1 MRQGT
6 SLFTLPGRLL
16 QWARTHDPGYV
27 ALRRA
32 GRTAIV
38 MPGVFALCVEV
49 IHNAAMAQFAAFGAI
64 SLLMLVDFAGP
75 MRSRLQAQAALSVTG
90 LLFVCVGTLASRSI
104 WLATV
109 SMAIVALVVIFAG
122 VISSVLAGA
131 TASLLLA
138 FILPVSVPG
147 PASAIPDRL
156 AGWGMASGAALLAV
170 WLLWPVP
177 NRSPLKTGATGAC
190 RALAARLRA
199 DVAWWQRSGELSDS
213 EHEAMAEAA
222 DSAVAALHRG
232 FLATPWRPTGL
243 SAPARTMVRLVDE
256 LLWLETIVTQVAQ
269 PPTAIPVDLQACTV
283 RSASAVVLDRA
294 ADLLDDPSGPTEPLA
309 AAREDLRA
317 ALDNLERR
325 MTAHLPIE
333 KRVVAAVPSDP
344 ERSVARS
351 SDADSQVEEFVSS
364 LDPGFRAQE
373 LGFATLQIAGNA
385 DLSAAAERRTWIDLM
400 TGRQPGSLAGR
411 VAAARERAAAHVDR
425 HSVWLHNS
433 VRGAVGL
440 GLAVLIAEATGVQN
454 SFWVILGAFSVLRS
468 NALNTGQNALRA
480 LLGTVIGFVVGAAV
494 LQLVGTNFTV
504 LWFLLPVAIL
514 IAGFAPTAISFLAGQ
529 AGFTV
534 ALVILIN
541 LVQPAGWRV
550 GLIRVEDVALGCAVS
565 LGIGLLFWPRGAAAA
580 LGSALNRAYSE
591 SATYLAAA
599 ANYGMG
605 RCDDRLPATRPPSNE
620 VIRAAAASRRLDD
633 AFRTYIAE
641 RGSKPIPVPEVT
653 ALVTGVAT
661 LRQTADAVV
670 AIWERDD
677 GQPGGDRTAARVELS
692 SQAKRV
698 TSWYERLGAGLSGQG
713 SVPGVLTEDHGS
725 DRRLVDAVRNDLRAE
740 DGRATA
746 TAVRMI
752 WTGDHLDAA
761 RRLEASL
768 VGPAEAV
775 ADQRAGRRLGFEIPW
790 LAHRRPQLADRG
802 YSPG

>member
-1 MRQGT
+1 MRQGP
-6 SLFTLPGRLL
+6 SWFTVLGGLL
-16 QWARTHDPGYV
+16 RWVRTHDPGYM

-38 MPGVFALCVEV
+38 MPGLFALCVEV
-49 IHNAAMAQFAAFGAI
+49 IGNAAMAQFAAFGAI

-75 MRSRLQAQAALSVTG
+75 MRSRLQAQAALSATG
-90 LLFVCVGTLASRSI
+90 LVFVVLGTLASRAI
-104 WLATV
+104 WLAAL
-109 SMAIVALVVIFAG
+109 SMAVVALVVIFAG

-131 TASLLLA
+131 TASMLLA
-138 FILPVSVPG
+138 FILPVAVLG
-147 PASAIPDRL
+147 PVSAIPDRL
-156 AGWGMASGAALLAV
+156 AGWGMASGAAFLAV
-170 WLLWPVP
+170 WLLWPAP
-177 NRSPLKTGATGAC
+177 NQSPLRIAATAAC

-199 DVAWWQRSGELSDS
+199 DVSWWLGSGDVSDS
-213 EHEAMAEAA
+213 EHEALAKTA

-243 SAPARTMVRLVDE
+243 TASTRTIVRLVDE
-256 LLWLETIVTQVAQ
+256 LLWLETIVAQVAGA
-269 PPTAIPVDLQACTV
+269 PTEMPVDVQACEV

-294 ADLLDDPSGPTEPLA
+294 ADLLESPSAPTEPLA
-309 AAREDLRA
+309 VARRDLLA
-317 ALDNLERR
+317 ALDNLERQT
-325 MTAHLPIE
+325 TAHLPIE
-333 KRVVAAVPSDP
+333 RRLVAAVLDEP
-344 ERSVARS
+344 ERRVAGA
-351 SDADSQVEEFVSS
+351 SDMDSQVEEFVSS

-373 LGFATLQIAGNA
+373 LGFATSQIARTA
-385 DLSAAAERRTWIDLM
+385 DLSAAAERRSWIDVM
-400 TGRQPGSLAGR
+400 TGRQPGSLGGPI
-411 VAAARERAAAHVDR
+411 AAARERAAAHLDR

-440 GLAVLIAEATGVQN
+440 GLAVLIARASGVEN
-454 SFWVILGAFSVLRS
+454 SFWVILGTFAVLRS

-480 LLGTVIGFVVGAAV
+480 LLGTVLGFVVGAGV
-494 LQLVGTNFTV
+494 LQLVGTNITV
-504 LWFLLPVAIL
+504 LWVLLPVAIL
-514 IAGFAPTAISFLAGQ
+514 IAGFAPTAISFVVGQ

-550 GLIRVEDVALGCAVS
+550 GLIRVEDVAIGCAVS

-580 LGSALNRAYSE
+580 LGSALNRAYAA

-620 VIRAAAASRRLDD
+620 VTQAAAASRRLDD
-633 AFRTYIAE
+633 AFRTYISE
-641 RGSKPIPVPEVT
+641 RGAKPIPVAEVT

-677 GQPGGDRTAARVELS
+677 GKPGGDRTAARVELS
-692 SQAKRV
+692 SQANQV
-698 TSWYERLGAGLSGQG
+698 TTWYDRLGASLAGQDT
-713 SVPGVLTEDHGS
+713 VPGALSEDHGS
-725 DRRLVDAVRNDLRAE
+725 DRRLVDAVRNDLRGE
-740 DGRATA
+740 DGHATA
-746 TAVRMI
+746 TAIRMI

-761 RRLEASL
+761 RRLEGSL
-768 VGPAEAV
+768 VGSAEAV

-790 LAHRRPQLADRG
+790 LAHRPAQLAETQ
-802 YSPG
+802 SVPH